1 MIGRSALLSDSLPW
15 TSDKTGRN
23 ACGPVAIRIRQ
34 REFRSIQYQEYST
47 TFCDLRIGRNVLY
60 CYGFPN
66 LRMRF
71 CGMYGVPAALAIT
84 DAVGSGRTSRLTAI
98 RDPSVVVAAMV
109 VRCQRP
115 SLVRSVAHLWLI
127 PCAARRVRM
136 TLTPYSASTAM
147 NRWASIRLLSWCQTG
162 RNPSSDLSDWNV
174 TSSSVSRQ

>member
-1 MIGRSALLSDSLPW
+1 MVLHFVIFGIGQN
-15 TSDKTGRN
+15 G
-23 ACGPVAIRIRQ
+23 
-34 REFRSIQYQEYST
+34 
-47 TFCDLRIGRNVLY
+47 LY

-71 CGMYGVPAALAIT
+71 CGMYGVPAALAIA
-84 DAVGSGRTSRLTAI
+84 DAVGSGRTSRLTSI

-147 NRWASIRLLSWCQTG
+147 NRWPSIRLLSWCQTG

-174 TSSSVSRQ
+174 ASSSVSRQ